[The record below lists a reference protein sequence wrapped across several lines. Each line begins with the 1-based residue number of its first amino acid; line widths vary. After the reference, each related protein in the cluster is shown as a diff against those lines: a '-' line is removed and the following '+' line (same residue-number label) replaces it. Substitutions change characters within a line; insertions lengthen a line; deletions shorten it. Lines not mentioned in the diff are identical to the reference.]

1 MAVYLSALIRGW
13 RKPLRVSPS
22 TAMDVDRE
30 GLRRKFV
37 WSELP
42 LRTMTLFGRR
52 ERWSLANERCPSLLR
67 WERWLSANVS
77 AV

>member
-1 MAVYLSALIRGW
+1 M
-13 RKPLRVSPS
+13 RVSPS
-22 TAMDVDRE
+22 TAMDGDRE
-30 GLRRKFV
+30 GLGRKFV
-37 WSELP
+37 WKRVTSP
-42 LRTMTLFGRR
+42 HDDIIRTG